1 MALTDATPTAGGTPP
16 PDLGGAACRAAYFLP
31 PDRRTVGRARHL
43 VTEQLG
49 LWGVAPDDC
58 DTAVLVVSELL
69 TNAVLHTNSRR
80 VACTLGAT
88 PDLVLIQVTDDG
100 SGPSAPRTR
109 RAGSRDEAG
118 RGLLLV
124 RALSEHWGVGVAEYG
139 GGRTVWAT
147 LRTARP

>member
-1 MALTDATPTAGGTPP
+1 MVLADATPTAGGTPP

-31 PDRRTVGRARHL
+31 ADRRSVGRARHL

-49 LWGVAPDDC
+49 VWGVVPDDC
-58 DTAVLVVSELL
+58 ATAALVVSELL
-69 TNAVLHTNSRR
+69 TNAVLHTRSRR
-80 VACTLGAT
+80 IACTLGAT

-109 RAGSRDEAG
+109 RAGPRDEVG

-124 RALSEHWGVGVAEYG
+124 KAVSEHWGVGGAEYG
-139 GGRTVWAT
+139 DGRTVWAM
-147 LRTARP
+147 LRTARS

>member
-31 PDRRTVGRARHL
+31 SDRRTVGRARHL

-49 LWGVAPDDC
+49 VWGVVPDTC
-58 DTAVLVVSELL
+58 DTAALVVSELL
-69 TNAVLHTNSRR
+69 TNAVLHTSSRR

-100 SGPSAPRTR
+100 SGPSVPRTR
-109 RAGSRDEAG
+109 RADARDEVG

-124 RALSEHWGVGVAEYG
+124 KAVSERWGVEVAEYG
-139 GGRTVWAT
+139 DGRTVWAT
-147 LRTARP
+147 LRTTRP